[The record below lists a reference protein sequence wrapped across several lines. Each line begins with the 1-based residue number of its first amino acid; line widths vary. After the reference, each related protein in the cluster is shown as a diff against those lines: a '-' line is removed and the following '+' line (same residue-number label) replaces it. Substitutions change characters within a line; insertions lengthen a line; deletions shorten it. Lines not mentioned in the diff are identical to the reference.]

1 MQFLQKR
8 IHCLPPLCR
17 WWRTAALAR
26 RDATTTLMPTS
37 TYLDC
42 LPLPQNRLSRFVL
55 PPSIYMASEA
65 MNHLPLSDV
74 DFLSEEDR
82 YCCNCVVIM
91 IENIEINLNFFYCFN
106 PDLFVL

>member
-1 MQFLQKR
+1 
-8 IHCLPPLCR
+8 
-17 WWRTAALAR
+17 
-26 RDATTTLMPTS
+26 
-37 TYLDC
+37 
-42 LPLPQNRLSRFVL
+42 
-55 PPSIYMASEA
+55 MASEA

>member
-1 MQFLQKR
+1 
-8 IHCLPPLCR
+8 
-17 WWRTAALAR
+17 
-26 RDATTTLMPTS
+26 
-37 TYLDC
+37 
-42 LPLPQNRLSRFVL
+42 
-55 PPSIYMASEA
+55 

-106 PDLFVL
+106 PDLFVLWYDLSFTFLLDLFTNPGEPAHKIPLLPPVQEVCAH